1 MQPAKKIDWSKRLA
15 ALRQRRG
22 ESKAQAVVESLLEHC
37 GHCPEDRAKR
47 LKVGIGVEAEH
58 TSDPKEKK
66 KIARTHMGENPDYY
80 PPKPKPK
87 GAKEAL
93 RWVKSNKTIAKPKAA
108 FYPTM

>member
-22 ESKAQAVVESLLEHC
+22 ESKAEVIVATLLEDC
-37 GHCPEDRAKR
+37 GTCPEDRAKR

-80 PPKPKPK
+80 PPKAKPK

-93 RWVKSNKTIAKPKAA
+93 RWVKSNKAIAKPKAA

>member
-1 MQPAKKIDWSKRLA
+1 MQPAKKIDWGKRLA

-22 ESKAQAVVESLLEHC
+22 ESKAVTVVTTLLEDC
-37 GHCPEDRAKR
+37 GECSDDDAKR

-58 TSDPKEKK
+58 TRDPKQKK
-66 KIARTHMGENPDYY
+66 KIALTHMGENPDYY
-80 PPKPKPK
+80 PPKAKPK

-93 RWVKSNKTIAKPKAA
+93 RWVKSNKAIAKPKAA